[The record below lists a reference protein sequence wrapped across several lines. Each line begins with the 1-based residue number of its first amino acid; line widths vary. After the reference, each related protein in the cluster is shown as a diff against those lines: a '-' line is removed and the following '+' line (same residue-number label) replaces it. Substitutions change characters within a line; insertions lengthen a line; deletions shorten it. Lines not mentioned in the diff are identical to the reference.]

1 MDIIFHTHHALISD
15 RMRRRA
21 EAAVRKVARRLGRTV
36 DAIIRFEQDG
46 PVKRVEILLHA
57 PRQRDLMGRGQG
69 RYFGPA
75 LAAAVDR
82 VIAQIRPLRT
92 SQRTARRATST
103 RKVATV

>member
-1 MDIIFHTHHALISD
+1 VDIIFHAHHAIVSE

-21 EAAVRKVARRLGRTV
+21 EAAVRKAAVRLGRTV
-36 DAIIRFEQDG
+36 DGIIRFEQDG

-75 LAAAVDR
+75 FATAMDKL
-82 VIAQIRPLRT
+82 IAQIRPLRT
-92 SQRTARRATST
+92 SRRTARRATST

>member
-1 MDIIFHTHHALISD
+1 VDIIFHAHHAIVSE

-21 EAAVRKVARRLGRTV
+21 EAAVRKAAVRLGRTV
-36 DAIIRFEQDG
+36 DGIIRFEQDG

-75 LAAAVDR
+75 FTTAMDKL
-82 VIAQIRPLRT
+82 IAQIRPLRA
-92 SQRTARRATST
+92 SRRTARRATST

>member
-1 MDIIFHTHHALISD
+1 MDIIFHAHHAIVSE

-21 EAAVRKVARRLGRTV
+21 EAAVRKAAVRLGRTV
-36 DAIIRFEQDG
+36 DGIIRFEQDG

-57 PRQRDLMGRGQG
+57 PRQRDLMGRGQA

-75 LAAAVDR
+75 FTTAMDKL
-82 VIAQIRPLRT
+82 IAQIRPLRA
-92 SQRTARRATST
+92 SRRTARRATST